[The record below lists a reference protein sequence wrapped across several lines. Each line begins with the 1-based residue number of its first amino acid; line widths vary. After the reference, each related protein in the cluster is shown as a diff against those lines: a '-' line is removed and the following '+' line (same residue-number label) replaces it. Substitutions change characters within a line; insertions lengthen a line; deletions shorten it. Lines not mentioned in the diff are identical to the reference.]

1 MIVRERSGKKVRHH
15 IAFAAFPASTPSS
28 HSSTAYSS
36 PTPTRNKPHQK
47 SAPIKQRGNQ
57 PHQPSSLERRQKDV
71 THIIQTVRVM
81 FVPTILDLVLAVAVR
96 IRDAVRSGNG
106 VRLDPDAGEGTVLE
120 TMARAVGLV
129 AA

>member
-1 MIVRERSGKKVRHH
+1 
-15 IAFAAFPASTPSS
+15 
-28 HSSTAYSS
+28 
-36 PTPTRNKPHQK
+36 
-47 SAPIKQRGNQ
+47 
-57 PHQPSSLERRQKDV
+57 
-71 THIIQTVRVM
+71 M
-81 FVPTILDLVLAVAVR
+81 FIPTILDLVLAVAVR